1 MLCVVGY
8 LLGKRGKRA
17 SMEIQ
22 VERDQRAKLMTQAL
36 DAIRLIKSLQV
47 TGFEAFGDI
56 LFLFI

>member
-1 MLCVVGY
+1 MD
-8 LLGKRGKRA
+8 
-17 SMEIQ
+17 IQ
-22 VERDQRAKLMTQAL
+22 VERDQRAKLMAQAL